1 VNKRG
6 GRGGR
11 GSLQKLVNEL
21 MSAAAW
27 EGKVGWLLECG
38 VRTSINQD
46 AVEKIV
52 ARHKGRVIAWGFCLL
67 DCNTSGDIAWALVS

>member
-1 VNKRG
+1 LSIKDCQVLWICVNKRG

-11 GSLQKLVNEL
+11 RALQELVNEL
-21 MSAAAW
+21 MSAATYTW
-27 EGKVGWLLECG
+27 QGKVGWLLESS

-52 ARHKGRVIAWGFCLL
+52 A
-67 DCNTSGDIAWALVS
+67 